1 MNADGADDLAFSNR
15 VKISGS
21 VRGSTYIVMGSTKQR
36 DWPSPFS
43 PRDQGVPGTPF
54 TVVEFAPE
62 SGFTGP
68 NADHTDAGLDTTYP
82 NVGTLAA
89 LGDIN
94 KDQNFD
100 FAFSDSLTGTGTAYI
115 VIGRRC
121 APCADYLNRWS
132 GGDNRAKCWSENTI
146 PFKEFTGNCVPCK
159 TPACGDFSRGTTC
172 DQMTGQ
178 YGCTPCKGCSAG
190 QFQKTFCLGTGAND
204 PTECAPCRSVCPPRT
219 GTGPGNL
226 TNQCSGKTISDT
238 TICEYINRTVVKD
251 VKVVFKEETSP
262 INVGNEIKTVAG
274 ASLKL
279 AEGATKKSGV
289 VYDLSVSSVRRPS
302 V

>member
-1 MNADGADDLAFSNR
+1 MSLGDVNADGADDLAFSNR

-21 VRGSTYIVMGSTKQR
+21 VKGSTYIVMGSTKPR
-36 DWPSPFS
+36 VWPSPFS
-43 PRDQGVPGTPF
+43 PREATPF
-54 TVVEFAPE
+54 TVVEFALE
-62 SGFTGP
+62 SPGP
-68 NADHTDAGLDTTYP
+68 NADHTDTGLDTTYP
-82 NVGTLAA
+82 NVGTLAP

-100 FAFSDSLTGTGTAYI
+100 FAFSDSLKDTGTAYI

-132 GGDNRAKCWSENTI
+132 GGDNRAKCWSENTK
-146 PFKEFTGNCVPCK
+146 PFREFLGNCVPCK
-159 TPACGDFSRGTTC
+159 DPACGNFSRGTTC

-190 QFQKTFCLGTGAND
+190 QFQKTFCLGTGTND
-204 PTECAPCRSVCPPRT
+204 PTECAPCRSVCPPRI
-219 GTGPGNL
+219 GPGNL

-238 TICEYINRTVVKD
+238 TICVYINRTVVQD
-251 VKVVFKEETSP
+251 VKVVLREDTSP
-262 INVGNEIKTVAG
+262 INVGNEIKSVAG
-274 ASLKL
+274 ATLKL
-279 AEGATKKSGV
+279 AEGATKKSDV
-289 VYDLSVSSVRRPS
+289 DYDISVSSVRRPS